1 MPTTRRRRRTTPSS
15 PSSQPALEPQAPAEP
30 PWLEH
35 PTISGLRERLQLVYD
50 CWTLLELPDGTS
62 RRPVYLPRGIEEPET
77 CYLKR
82 LEAARPT
89 GFYRDALRT
98 YAGMLSRL
106 AWQELPDSLSRVAT
120 DVDGQGTDLGVFLFL
135 ADLLTL
141 RDGGCLILQLPP
153 QHRWPSEGD
162 QLEALAK
169 GDRLS
174 LPRLQLVPRG
184 DLLNWRLP
192 TDCATGAPASGP
204 VEIVWRETL
213 RQALPPRFATGHAA
227 VPTVVIDAHGGL
239 VPDPAAWLYR
249 SLSVTDDGL
258 VLRSW
263 QANPNPGAVDG
274 YDVVPVGEPEL
285 MPQRFDLPALW
296 YSVDGTAFGEGD
308 LPHLGLA
315 HQYLNHYRCRSEY
328 EDLLSRTALP
338 VGVRTGLVDAY
349 GFRRSD
355 GALGTGAATGGAE
368 SQRPQRLVLSTSS
381 FMDLPEGAK
390 FQWVE
395 IEARSLAEHRAYLQ
409 QLEEAM
415 RRDAL
420 IPSGG
425 HGPARTELEISLT
438 AGQSF
443 AVLQSLA
450 GQKTSMLSTLLR
462 QWTRLTGE
470 KLADQP
476 ACSVEICPLVPPQP
490 PRKPQ
495 PSVQEWLV
503 LHERGVIDGAEL
515 RQQLGLSEPNVA
527 SGG

>member
-1 MPTTRRRRRTTPSS
+1 VPTTRRRRTTTPSS
-15 PSSQPALEPQAPAEP
+15 PSSPTTQQPKAPPLHP

-35 PTISGLRERLQLVYD
+35 PTLSGLRDRLQLVYD

-62 RRPVYLPRGIEEPET
+62 RRPLYLTRGIEEPET
-77 CYLKR
+77 CYIKR

-106 AWQELPDSLSRVAT
+106 SWQELPDSLSRVAT
-120 DVDGQGTDLGVFLFL
+120 DVDDQGTDLGVFLFL

-162 QLEALAK
+162 RLEALAK

-192 TDCATGAPASGP
+192 TDAATAAPASGP
-204 VEIVWRETL
+204 VEIVWREPR
-213 RQALPPRFATGHAA
+213 RQALPPRFSSGNAT
-227 VPTVVIDAHGGL
+227 VPTVLIDAHGGL
-239 VPDPAAWLYR
+239 VPDPQAWLYR
-249 SLSVTDDGL
+249 SLSATDDGL
-258 VLRSW
+258 LLRSW

-274 YDVVPVGEPEL
+274 YDVVPVGEPSL
-285 MPQRFDLPALW
+285 LPQRFDLPALW
-296 YSVDGTAFGEGD
+296 YSVDGSAFGEGD

-315 HQYLNHYRCRSEY
+315 HQYLNHYRCRSDY

-355 GALGTGAATGGAE
+355 GALGSGAATGGADA
-368 SQRPQRLVLSTSS
+368 QRPQRLVLSTSS

-420 IPSGG
+420 IPAGG

-450 GQKTSMLSTLLR
+450 GQKRSMLSTLLL

-470 KLADQP
+470 KLSDEP

-515 RQQLGLSEPNVA
+515 RQKLGLDA
-527 SGG
+527 AAAI

>member
-1 MPTTRRRRRTTPSS
+1 
-15 PSSQPALEPQAPAEP
+15 
-30 PWLEH
+30 
-35 PTISGLRERLQLVYD
+35 
-50 CWTLLELPDGTS
+50 
-62 RRPVYLPRGIEEPET
+62 
-77 CYLKR
+77 
-82 LEAARPT
+82 
-89 GFYRDALRT
+89 
-98 YAGMLSRL
+98 
-106 AWQELPDSLSRVAT
+106 
-120 DVDGQGTDLGVFLFL
+120 
-135 ADLLTL
+135 
-141 RDGGCLILQLPP
+141 
-153 QHRWPSEGD
+153 
-162 QLEALAK
+162 
-169 GDRLS
+169 
-174 LPRLQLVPRG
+174 
-184 DLLNWRLP
+184 
-192 TDCATGAPASGP
+192 
-204 VEIVWRETL
+204 
-213 RQALPPRFATGHAA
+213 
-227 VPTVVIDAHGGL
+227 
-239 VPDPAAWLYR
+239 
-249 SLSVTDDGL
+249 VTDDGL

-274 YDVVPVGEPEL
+274 YDVVPIGEPEL

-355 GALGTGAATGGAE
+355 GALGSGSATGGAE
-368 SQRPQRLVLSTSS
+368 GQRPQRLVLSTSS

-420 IPSGG
+420 IPAGG

-450 GQKTSMLSTLLR
+450 GQKRSMLSTLLL

-470 KLADQP
+470 KLSDEP
-476 ACSVEICPLVPPQP
+476 ACTVEICPLVPPQP
-490 PRKPQ
+490 ARKPE

-515 RQQLGLSEPNVA
+515 RKQLGLVIPGE
-527 SGG
+527 

>member
-1 MPTTRRRRRTTPSS
+1 MPTTSHGRRTPSAKCT
-15 PSSQPALEPQAPAEP
+15 PSSQPQAHEQL

-35 PTISGLRERLQLVYD
+35 PTLSGLRDRLQLVYD
-50 CWTLLELPDGTS
+50 CWTLLELPDGNS

-106 AWQELPDSLSRVAT
+106 AWQELPDSLTRVAT

-162 QLEALAK
+162 RLEALAK

-192 TDCATGAPASGP
+192 TDTASAALASGP
-204 VEIVWRETL
+204 LEIVWRESR
-213 RQALPPRFATGHAA
+213 RQALPPRLASGNAA

-239 VPDPAAWLYR
+239 VPDPQAWLYR

-263 QANPNPGAVDG
+263 QANPNPGAVDD
-274 YDVVPVGEPEL
+274 YDVVPVGEPSL
-285 MPQRFDLPALW
+285 LPQRFDLPALW
-296 YSVDGTAFGEGD
+296 YSVDGSAFGEGD

-315 HQYLNHYRCRSEY
+315 HQYLNHYRCRSDY

-355 GALGTGAATGGAE
+355 GALGSGPATGGAE
-368 SQRPQRLVLSTSS
+368 GQRPQRLVLSTSS
-381 FMDLPEGAK
+381 FMDLPEGAT

-420 IPSGG
+420 IPAGG

-450 GQKTSMLSTLLR
+450 GQKSSMLSTLLR

-503 LHERGVIDGAEL
+503 LHERGVIDGVEL
-515 RQQLGLSEPNVA
+515 RQQLGLGQPKGG

>member
-1 MPTTRRRRRTTPSS
+1 VPTTRRRRSVTPTSPASLTTP
-15 PSSQPALEPQAPAEP
+15 QPQAPAHL

-35 PTISGLRERLQLVYD
+35 PTLSGLRDRLQLVYD

-62 RRPVYLPRGIEEPET
+62 RRPLYLARGIEEPET
-77 CYLKR
+77 CYIKR

-162 QLEALAK
+162 RLEALAK

-184 DLLNWRLP
+184 DLLNWRHP
-192 TDCATGAPASGP
+192 AEGASGAPASGP
-204 VEIVWRETL
+204 VEIVWREPR
-213 RQALPPRFATGHAA
+213 RQALPPRFSSGNAA
-227 VPTVVIDAHGGL
+227 VPTVLIDAYGGL
-239 VPDPAAWLYR
+239 VPDPQAWLYR
-249 SLSVTDDGL
+249 SFSVTDDGL

-274 YDVVPVGEPEL
+274 YDVVPVGEPSL
-285 MPQRFDLPALW
+285 LPQRFDLPALW
-296 YSVDGTAFGEGD
+296 YSVDGSAFGEGD

-315 HQYLNHYRCRSEY
+315 HQYLNHYRCRSDY
-328 EDLLSRTALP
+328 EDLLLRTALP

-355 GALGTGAATGGAE
+355 GALGSGAATGGAE
-368 SQRPQRLVLSTSS
+368 GQRPQRLVLSTSS

-390 FQWVE
+390 FEWVE

-420 IPSGG
+420 IPASG
-425 HGPARTELEISLT
+425 HGPARTELEVSLT

-450 GQKTSMLSTLLR
+450 GQKSSMLSTLLR

-470 KLADQP
+470 KLSDEP
-476 ACSVEICPLVPPQP
+476 ACSVEISPLVPPQP

-515 RQQLGLSEPNVA
+515 RQQLGLGEIN
-527 SGG
+527 GGSSS